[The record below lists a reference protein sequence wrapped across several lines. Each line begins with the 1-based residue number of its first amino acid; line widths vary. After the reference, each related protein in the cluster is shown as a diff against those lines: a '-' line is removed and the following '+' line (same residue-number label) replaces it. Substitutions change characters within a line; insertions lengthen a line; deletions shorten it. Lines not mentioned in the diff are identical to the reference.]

1 MCRTEIRLA
10 PVSFLYFLAVMCVT
24 APFVLAHEA
33 EIHGWDSQGKAADA
47 IGSLFSGSEMVKLQA
62 LLKNIPPAELQKVA
76 SQVVSDINENHT
88 ELEKR
93 RSILKAIKEKGL
105 LDTWKEDLENLI
117 FDDNAL
123 PADGSDEKAKQFQD
137 NLKCNE
143 KHGKGPSTPH
153 VHLPEGPLE
162 RNSESSVHRSSGNPE
177 SNGTPYVIQEQIAKN
192 DVDYLFQVAEE
203 ELDQPAMK
211 LQPPKQV
218 PTAYKTASKPAASS
232 SQEKRKESNKKPYKK
247 VNQEDPLDVLV
258 GMGKK
263 LLGQEDSNP
272 TLNIVA
278 NMASAYIK
286 NMDNSGKK
294 KSGNNGPDLSSL
306 LQLASLFGGGNAG
319 QDNPLQSVASLLG
332 NSGMD
337 MNQLLQMGSALMGQG
352 LEAPASRRSKS
363 SNPIAEM
370 LIRLVAN
377 FLNMDSVVLLD
388 YYNGLSKLSEAKS
401 WNEINAILRKTTGL
415 DVETTL
421 DLLINDDVRQ
431 QLSDSATSSLAH
443 WLQAFLDPD
452 SIQNKILYLNAFAFQ
467 YKYPLVDPKNLV
479 ESFSMLVER
488 LSEDYLNTK
497 LNLRPYLK
505 QTEKQLK
512 GLLHIEG
519 PERLDFHKLT
529 ENELSMV
536 IQNTMK
542 SKIFDPLADLW
553 TDFRYASRFPKCA
566 RTIMCLRNVPSNS
579 AQSVEELKQ
588 GFTRAMSTVVVWAL
602 SKTNNRGMPTFDA
615 LYQAAFS
622 GTTDCKAKYRENC
635 DQILNGPLPSMRL
648 DYEHHEL

>member
-1 MCRTEIRLA
+1 MCRTQIRLA
-10 PVSFLYFLAVMCVT
+10 PVTFLHFLAVICMT

-47 IGSLFSGSEMVKLQA
+47 IGSLFSGSEMVKIQA

-105 LDTWKEDLENLI
+105 LDSWKEDLENLI

-123 PADGSDEKAKQFQD
+123 PLGGSDEKAKQFHD
-137 NLKCNE
+137 NLKCND
-143 KHGKGPSTPH
+143 KHTNGPSTPH
-153 VHLPEGPLE
+153 VHHDGLPEGPLVKA
-162 RNSESSVHRSSGNPE
+162 SVHHSSDNTE
-177 SNGTPYVIQEQIAKN
+177 SNGTPYVDQQQIAQN
-192 DVDYLFQVAEE
+192 DMDYLFQVAEE
-203 ELDQPAMK
+203 ELDQPAENF
-211 LQPPKQV
+211 QPPKYN
-218 PTAYKTASKPAASS
+218 PTPYKTVPKPAS
-232 SQEKRKESNKKPYKK
+232 SQEKRTETNKKSYKK

-263 LLGQEDSNP
+263 LLGQEEGNP
-272 TLNIVA
+272 TLDIVA

-294 KSGNNGPDLSSL
+294 KSGNTGPDMGSL
-306 LQLASLFGGGNAG
+306 LQLASLFSGGNAG
-319 QDNPLQSVASLLG
+319 QNNPLQSVASLLG

-352 LEAPASRRSKS
+352 LQIPASRKIKS
-363 SNPIAEM
+363 TNPIAEM

-401 WNEINAILRKTTGL
+401 WNEINVILRKTTGM

-443 WLQAFLDPD
+443 WLQAFLDPA
-452 SIQNKILYLNAFAFQ
+452 SIQTKIAYLNVLAFQ
-467 YKYPLVDPKNLV
+467 YKYPIVDPKNLI
-479 ESFSMLVER
+479 ESFSILVDR

-497 LNLRPYLK
+497 INLRPYLK
-505 QTEKQLK
+505 QTERQLK

-519 PERLDFHKLT
+519 PEQLDFRKLT

-542 SKIFDPLADLW
+542 NKVFDPLAELW

-579 AQSVEELKQ
+579 AQSKEELKQ
-588 GFTRAMSTVVVWAL
+588 GFTRAM
-602 SKTNNRGMPTFDA
+602 R
-615 LYQAAFS
+615 
-622 GTTDCKAKYRENC
+622 
-635 DQILNGPLPSMRL
+635 
-648 DYEHHEL
+648 